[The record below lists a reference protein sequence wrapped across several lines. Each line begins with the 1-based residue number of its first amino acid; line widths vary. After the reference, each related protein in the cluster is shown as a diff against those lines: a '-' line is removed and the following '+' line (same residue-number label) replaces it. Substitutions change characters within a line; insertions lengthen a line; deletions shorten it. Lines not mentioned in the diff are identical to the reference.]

1 MLPIKKIYI
10 DTRFKSSDS
19 VSHSDFNIDLPT
31 TCLMP
36 EDTGFYIDD
45 VCIPHSFYTIETNV
59 NDQLQY
65 VYHNSTRTVTI
76 PEGYYN
82 ITTLATAIADG
93 MNTAIGFALVEPEV
107 NLKTNTLK
115 ISLTL
120 AFSTGQFNI
129 LTDDEITSLS
139 TKKRSMNAVLK
150 NFTSKGVN
158 SSPLFVSGWIDLN
171 PLRNLYLSCSGLG
184 NFNTMTLSGN
194 RSITKQIPV
203 NAGPGEMIFDQ
214 TVTGMDYLDCSG
226 QTLSRIS
233 FQLKD
238 AQGKLINLHGSHFSF
253 SIVFS
258 RVQNGTRTFVW
269 NLVIYNG
276 KKTNNYSR
284 TS

>member
-1 MLPIKKIYI
+1 
-10 DTRFKSSDS
+10 
-19 VSHSDFNIDLPT
+19 
-31 TCLMP
+31 MP

-45 VCIPHSFYTIETNV
+45 VCIPHSFYTIETEA
-59 NDQLQY
+59 NDQIQY
-65 VYHNSTRTVTI
+65 VYNNSSRKVTI

-129 LTDDEITSLS
+129 LTDDDITSLS

-194 RSITKQIPV
+194 RNIIKQIPV

-258 RVQNGTRTFVW
+258 RVQNGT
-269 NLVIYNG
+269 
-276 KKTNNYSR
+276 
-284 TS
+284 